1 MSTAHDAVQIIPG
14 AYYTFDRDEHHCV
27 EGIVY
32 ADLVRSEGIVL
43 RDTFWGPRGSTTFMV
58 GHNHLSEAERASLRL
73 LFNPDGGWR
82 EATRNDVPEDFDP
95 DDVRRVTSQHGL
107 QKKVWI
113 RDGAQP
119 SLAIRIFN
127 AQERLREARSAAES
141 AICTVE
147 HHAMEVARLV
157 AEQSAV
163 QKELL

>member
-1 MSTAHDAVQIIPG
+1 MSTAHNAVQVTPG
-14 AYYTFDRDEHHCV
+14 AYYTFDREQRHCV
-27 EGIVY
+27 EGIAY
-32 ADLVRSEGIVL
+32 ADLVKSVGVVL
-43 RDTFWGPRGSTTFMV
+43 RDTFWGPQGSTDFMV
-58 GHNHLSEAERASLRL
+58 GHNRLSDAERASLRL
-73 LFNPDGGWR
+73 LFNPNDGWR
-82 EATRNDVPEDFDP
+82 EVSRSDVPEDFDLA
-95 DDVRRVTSQHGL
+95 DVRRVTSQHGL
-107 QKKVWI
+107 QEKVWI

-141 AICTVE
+141 AIRTVE